1 MQEEYN
7 GTEDKAYLSV
17 VYTDVE
23 RHGRSVVHGDIKTFW
38 NELKKEYRLE
48 TPNYRGKNISEGRL
62 NGIYG
67 VDTKLNSMTYIER
80 TRNHRKTCF
89 ELLNDI

>member
-1 MQEEYN
+1 MQEEYK
-7 GTEDKAYLSV
+7 GDIEQYDEP
-17 VYTDVE
+17 YTIE
-23 RHGRSVVHGDIKTFW
+23 MHGRSVVNSDVKTFW

-67 VDTKLNSMTYIER
+67 VDNKFNSRTYI
-80 TRNHRKTCF
+80 HKTD
-89 ELLNDI
+89 NI